1 MSLENELSRIATAF
15 ERIAGALE
23 IVAEKKANTLIPAG
37 IAVSPVMESPKDP
50 TPPLDQGNLGVV
62 AKEVF
67 TPPVNPVTAQS
78 PVAEAEALPTTTK
91 ELLELAQNVASKL
104 EDKCPAFVTWCNT
117 ALLPKYNVNKI
128 KLIPQIEV
136 ANAAKEIMGYAARL
150 GIKV

>member
-1 MSLENELSRIATAF
+1 MSLENELARIATAF

-23 IVAEKKANTLIPAG
+23 AEAEKKANTLISTE
-37 IAVSPVMESPKDP
+37 IAISPVKVS

-67 TPPVNPVTAQS
+67 IPPPSLVTAES

-104 EDKCPAFVTWCNT
+104 EDKCPAFVAWCNT
-117 ALLPKYNVNKI
+117 TLLPKYKVNKI

-136 ANAAKEIMGYAARL
+136 ANAAKEIMGYSARL